1 MSVNSKLLN
10 ASEESELV
18 DQSLYQSAV
27 GSLLYLATRTRP
39 DISFAVNNVA
49 RYCSKPTKS
58 HWTAVKRIFRYLRGT
73 THHGLL
79 YSKGSESHD
88 LIGYSDADWGGDD
101 NDYKSTTGYL
111 FQIGGTAVTWKSKK
125 QSCVAL
131 STAESEYM
139 ALSSAAQ
146 EAIWIRELNADDPFL
161 RLETV
166 VVKLPLNI
174 VVSIC
179 FMTQLTAN

>member
-1 MSVNSKLLN
+1 MSDAKPVKSPVSVNSKLLN

-73 THHGLL
+73 TPHGLL

-88 LIGYSDADWGGDD
+88 L
-101 NDYKSTTGYL
+101 
-111 FQIGGTAVTWKSKK
+111 
-125 QSCVAL
+125 
-131 STAESEYM
+131 M
-139 ALSSAAQ
+139 A
-146 EAIWIRELNADDPFL
+146 
-161 RLETV
+161 RLWR
-166 VVKLPLNI
+166 
-174 VVSIC
+174 
-179 FMTQLTAN
+179 